1 VRFFPAR
8 NRGWDMRRGAAMPT
22 LQKSLRLSEG
32 IVREID
38 DIAKRAKKDFTAV
51 TNELLEEAI
60 KAHRSPDIIY
70 SEGVSGKK
78 ARIAGTGIEVWEV
91 IAVYKSSGQT
101 FKRLQLS
108 YHWLSERQLK
118 AALGYYSFYSEE
130 IDALIAE
137 NEQWTLKSIRQ
148 KYPFLTAGKP

>member
-1 VRFFPAR
+1 
-8 NRGWDMRRGAAMPT
+8 MPT

-38 DIAKRAKKDFTAV
+38 YIAKRAKKDFTAV

-60 KAHRSPDIIY
+60 KAHRSPGIIY

-78 ARIAGTGIEVWEV
+78 ARIAGTGIDVWEV
-91 IAVYKSSGQT
+91 IAVYKSSGQA

-108 YHWLSERQLK
+108 YHWLTEQQLK

-137 NEQWTLKSIRQ
+137 NEQWTQESIKQ
-148 KYPFLTAGKP
+148 KCPFLTAGKT